1 MTRTQ
6 ELQDR
11 YAAVM
16 MPNYGVPPV
25 ALAHGQGSQVW
36 DVDGRQ
42 YTDLIA
48 GIAVSALGHAHPA
61 LTEAV
66 SRQVGLLAHASNLF
80 LHEPQVLLAERLVG
94 LLGAPGAK
102 VFLSNSGTEANEA
115 AVKVIRRAQPD
126 SR

>member
-48 GIAVSALGHAHPA
+48 GIAVSAL
-61 LTEAV
+61 
-66 SRQVGLLAHASNLF
+66 AHASNLF
-80 LHEPQVLLAERLVG
+80 LHEPQVLLAARLVG